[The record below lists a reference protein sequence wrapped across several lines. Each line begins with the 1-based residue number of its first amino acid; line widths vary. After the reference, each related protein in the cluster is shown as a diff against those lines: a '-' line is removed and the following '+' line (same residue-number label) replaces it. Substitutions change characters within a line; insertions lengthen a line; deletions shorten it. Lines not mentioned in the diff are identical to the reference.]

1 MTKRGLLAMLAGC
14 YQEQLEAYQVLLA
27 AATEM
32 HLALKDSEAASL
44 DMPALNKLLARQA
57 EQIDRVR
64 LTETEVVPLKEKLA
78 QRYGVPEFTLGAVA
92 DVKDDPE
99 LDDLRHVMAGL
110 RETLEKLAQLAEKNK
125 QLLSGRIGEVKDE
138 MTLIKR
144 WREAVRAYLES
155 QYYEQENE
163 RLDPRFLDAKS

>member
-14 YQEQLEAYQVLLA
+14 YQEQLEAYQRLMA

-32 HLALKDSEAASL
+32 HRALKESDAASL
-44 DMPALNKLLARQA
+44 DMPALNRLLAQQA

-64 LTETEVVPLKEKLA
+64 VTEIEVEPLKEKLT
-78 QRYGVPEFTLGAVA
+78 QRYGVPEFTLRAVA

-99 LDDLRHVMAGL
+99 LDDLRRVMAGL
-110 RETLEKLAQLAEKNK
+110 RETLEKLSQLAEENK
-125 QLLSGRIGEVKDE
+125 QLLSSRLGEVKEE
-138 MTLIKR
+138 MTLVQR

>member
-14 YQEQLEAYQVLLA
+14 YKEQLDAYQGLLA

-32 HLALKDSEAASL
+32 HRALQESDAASL
-44 DMPALNKLLARQA
+44 DMPTLNTLLARQA
-57 EQIDRVR
+57 EQVDRVR
-64 LTETEVVPLKEKLA
+64 LTETEIEPLKEKLA

-99 LDDLRHVMAGL
+99 LDDLRRVMVGL
-110 RETLEKLAQLAEKNK
+110 RETLEKLAKLAEENK
-125 QLLSGRIGEVKDE
+125 QLLSGRLGEVKDE
-138 MTLIKR
+138 MTLIQR